1 MKKENFI
8 LKKLLKVFKPAVL
21 IATLSFMSC
30 GPAVDLRSFADKDLF
45 PPVIKNILPLNEYA
59 IKLEFNEAV
68 KLKGNIMLS
77 PELGALTSKSDKN
90 RLIINCSKKQQAGV
104 NYTVDATV
112 MDKNGNSMSFIIS
125 FYGFNPDM
133 PNLIINEFT
142 TQGSKSHPDIVE
154 LYVTEAGNA
163 AGLWIIEGTTDF
175 PEEGI
180 CLPPFRVE
188 EGDYILIHFK
198 PQGIT
203 EEIDEYGTEINISG
217 GHDASDEARDFW
229 VPGGNGLSGNNGV
242 ISVYEAPGGRLI
254 DAVLYSNRTSSS
266 DEKYSGFGSLRMLN
280 KTRQLKE
287 QEGWFGTGDEGRLR
301 PEDAVNPDDSTATR
315 SICRGSN
322 PMDTDTAADWHIVP
336 TSSSTF
342 GSQNTDEVF
351 E

>member
-1 MKKENFI
+1 MKDIN
-8 LKKLLKVFKPAVL
+8 LNTKKLTRAGL
-21 IATLSFMSC
+21 IAALILTISIFSC
-30 GPAVDLRSFADKDLF
+30 GPAVDLRNLVDSDLF
-45 PPVIKNILPLNEYA
+45 PPVIKNILPINEYS
-59 IKLEFNEAV
+59 IKIDFNEAV
-68 KLKGNIMLS
+68 KLKGNILIN
-77 PELGALTSKSDKN
+77 PDLGEISATEKDKS
-90 RLIINCSKKQQAGV
+90 LIINCSKSQQAGV

-112 MDKNGNSMSFIIS
+112 ADKKGNSMSFTIA
-125 FYGFNPDM
+125 FYGFNQDL

-142 TQGSKSHPDIVE
+142 TQGSKSHPDIIE
-154 LYVTEAGNA
+154 LYVTKGGNA
-163 AGLWIIEGTTDF
+163 AGLWIVEGTTDF

-180 CLPPFRVE
+180 CLQDCWVND
-188 EGDYILIHFK
+188 GDYILIHFK

-203 EEIDEYGTEINISG
+203 EEIDEYGAEINISG

-229 VPGGNGLSGNNGV
+229 VPGGGGLSGNNGV

-254 DAVLYSNRTSSS
+254 DAVLYSNRTSAS

-287 QEGWFGTGDEGRLR
+287 QEGWLGTGEEGRLR

-315 SICRGSN
+315 SICRASD